1 MNTDKE
7 TPGQVKTPVTIET
20 STSTTRTVINDT
32 LIAPPNG
39 GLYERFMELPV
50 PVVILSLWLAG
61 AAFIGLG
68 TLTLYYLFWLFLL

>member
-1 MNTDKE
+1 MNTGKE
-7 TPGQVKTPVTIET
+7 MPGQVKTPVPTEH
-20 STSTTRTVINDT
+20 
-32 LIAPPNG
+32 NG
-39 GLYERFMELPV
+39 GLYERLMELPV

>member
-1 MNTDKE
+1 M
-7 TPGQVKTPVTIET
+7 PGQVKAPVPTEH
-20 STSTTRTVINDT
+20 
-32 LIAPPNG
+32 NG

-68 TLTLYYLFWLFLL
+68 TLTLYYLFW

>member
-1 MNTDKE
+1 MNTGKE
-7 TPGQVKTPVTIET
+7 MPGQVKAPVPTEHK
-20 STSTTRTVINDT
+20 
-32 LIAPPNG
+32 G

>member
-1 MNTDKE
+1 MNTSKE
-7 TPGQVKTPVTIET
+7 TPGQVNTPVPTEH
-20 STSTTRTVINDT
+20 
-32 LIAPPNG
+32 NG

-68 TLTLYYLFWLFLL
+68 TLTLYYLFSLFLL